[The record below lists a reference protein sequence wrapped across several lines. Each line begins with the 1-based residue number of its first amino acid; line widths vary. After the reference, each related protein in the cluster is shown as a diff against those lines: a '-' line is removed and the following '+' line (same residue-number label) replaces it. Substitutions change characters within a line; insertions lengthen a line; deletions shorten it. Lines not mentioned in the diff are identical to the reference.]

1 MTDFP
6 EFDPYHLLLKKRIA
20 SHSNTSNTAYNIEY
34 NEDDVAELE
43 EFCKTHGILGFNIN
57 KMDPKSALKMLKN
70 KMGIK
75 QENNI
80 NTKKI
85 LLD

>member
-20 SHSNTSNTAYNIEY
+20 SHSQNPAYNIEY
-34 NEDDVAELE
+34 NADDVAELE
-43 EFCKTHGILGFNIN
+43 EFCKNHGILGFNIN

-75 QENNI
+75 QENNVA
-80 NTKKI
+80 TKKI